1 MLVNSVTS
9 YALANRRGRALRR
22 ANRGLTLGHVRLVF
36 PLLRDMQSIGRGSAY
51 RVDRPDHKAEV
62 EAGGI
67 PWRELVHHAVDAH
80 RVGRRERE
88 HAEQGRDRH
97 EKDGR
102 LTPPLATV
110 VVVVS
115 MKQMT
120 ERWLSALSRPGGDEG
135 VLARW

>member
-1 MLVNSVTS
+1 MRGL
-9 YALANRRGRALRR
+9 ALAASDV
-22 ANRGLTLGHVRLVF
+22 HF
-36 PLLRDMQSIGRGSAY
+36 DMQSIGRGSAD
-51 RVDRPDHKAEV
+51 RVDRPDPKAEV

-80 RVGRRERE
+80 RVGRRERA

-120 ERWLSALSRPGGDEG
+120 ERCSAHSAVPEAMRAYLPAGRASFSISVRWLVRSPSAPS
-135 VLARW
+135 A